1 MSDETPLPDPI
12 ATLTLGQASEALR
25 QALGNDIYVIGEH
38 VRSLVT
44 NGKLPLFNGGR
55 RVHGN
60 SVAMGMVS
68 IIACCDPYDSLARL
82 EIELTRAASPW
93 FPNSCTLGR
102 AALEE
107 HLLPELP
114 PQLEAPKLNKGGRPT
129 EFPADDIIARAFIW
143 LAKNG
148 TLPLHLTGENS
159 LVEKIA
165 FEFGIT
171 NVTPAV
177 TDRLA
182 DVLRKP
188 YNRAKEWWHVGV
200 GN

>member
-1 MSDETPLPDPI
+1 MSDETALPDPI

-38 VRSLVT
+38 VRSLVA

-93 FPNSCTLGR
+93 FPNSCTLGAR
-102 AALEE
+102 RSRSTCSRSSHPSL
-107 HLLPELP
+107 
-114 PQLEAPKLNKGGRPT
+114 KRP
-129 EFPADDIIARAFIW
+129 
-143 LAKNG
+143 
-148 TLPLHLTGENS
+148 S
-159 LVEKIA
+159 
-165 FEFGIT
+165 
-171 NVTPAV
+171 
-177 TDRLA
+177 
-182 DVLRKP
+182 
-188 YNRAKEWWHVGV
+188 
-200 GN
+200 